1 MNVVKGHIQVKGTKA
16 GISGLVIQLFDLSP
30 DLSGRIELALHLS
43 QGTLGQPL
51 GTTVTRNG
59 DFAVSYEDNA
69 FRIRIERARPD
80 LLLLVLAPEE
90 PGKAITDRVL
100 YQADVRRSAAAQE
113 FFFIQVDGEDLKKRE
128 VALPEL
134 QETTATDPRAVI
146 LKVASELE
154 RRKEI
159 RRELSALAKAEVEEV
174 REQEKKIETQ
184 LRQRIFEHL
193 TKLSSDSP
201 AWERFVPPG
210 GDVKAVTRENHE
222 RTIAQVVNKAAPQE
236 TYLVLSDEEL
246 DELLDTN
253 GDPITE
259 KVEARLRGQNT
270 TPSRLRDDPLLRD
283 CLNRQRASPF
293 DPPPAPQPPA
303 PPPTEAPIED
313 LDIDVQLSRLFNNL
327 KSPESIQVEEGV
339 RPDQSSVEVSVGKL
353 SLRRGPADVPALYD
367 FHNLQIAFDHVWEDA
382 RAEGVIEAA
391 KTLYRQTLE
400 AGGDPE
406 TALNT
411 TPGNPLRA
419 LAREAAVAGQAK
431 GQRLLTTMARMN
443 DHFGPG
449 DIGTDIIVDPL
460 PPQPPEPPPP
470 PDPPRP
476 PGGRPEWADVDVTAV
491 FEQASEGY
499 PFTVFAAGSVNFGLL
514 VTYRQRWDPVSYQVG
529 RLAKT
534 LTLAPKETVSFTTRQ
549 VVKLSMSKKQ
559 INSAQ
564 QMRKDDAEDTQ
575 RDEAEIVQRAESKT
589 NFSLSAS
596 GSYDLGP
603 LGEGDSTSTF
613 TKDAASSSQETK
625 KSFRQAVR
633 RASQEFRDERKMEVE
648 TAQSFETEES
658 TKREIG
664 NPNDELCV
672 TYLFYELQ
680 RRYSV
685 CESLFRVTPVVLVGQ
700 YVPPPEHIS
709 EIWVMRHDWIIR
721 RFLLDDSFIPAL
733 NYLATQVKGDR
744 IILADLKA
752 NLDMIRSTVNALK
765 DEIMHARSQ
774 MTARYAAL
782 EAQIEK
788 QAEIA
793 EEEES
798 EGFFEKAGEALFYD
812 SDESKEATRIRE
824 DAARDAYERAV
835 REEKDLRSRL
845 DREVSALQVASDTYT
860 KALAEN
866 TNHQVQ
872 IDRLV
877 RHVKDYILHYMQ
889 AIWSYEHPDQ
899 RFFRHHNIEA
909 PRLLPRTKTYTLEE
923 VADWPVGVTPQPGK
937 KCFRVTFT
945 VEIDENLDEDDKKAT
960 LAELAKLDEPQGFKG
975 NYIIY
980 PLKEGNALTDYMMT
994 PYIDAELG
1002 LRDPDSPGNFTLAEF
1017 SRYVDCLREKLG
1029 DEFTEVEPELRKQY
1043 EVILADPLR
1052 DGEEII
1058 VPTNSL
1064 YIEALVGT
1072 QPLIED
1078 FKLLHRGL
1086 DVLKVQAEARNLELE
1101 NLRKAARM
1109 QADKLGDPNVEN
1121 VKNVY
1126 YRGDIPPHD
1135 GDE

>member
-1 MNVVKGHIQVKGTKA
+1 MNLVKGHIHLKGTKT
-16 GISGLVIQLFDLSP
+16 GISGLVVQAFDIQGEFREAESIVPRLNEAGFA
-30 DLSGRIELALHLS
+30 GALGS
-43 QGTLGQPL
+43 TI
-51 GTTVTRNG
+51 TRDG
-59 DFAVSYEDNA
+59 DFAISYEDGA
-69 FRIRIERARPD
+69 FRIRTAERSRPD
-80 LLLLVLAPEE
+80 LLLLVLSPEE
-90 PGKAITDRVL
+90 PGRTVADRVL
-100 YQADVRRSAAAQE
+100 YQADVRRSAAQQE
-113 FFFIQVDGEDLKKRE
+113 FFSIQLDGKDLQKRE

-134 QETTATDPRAVI
+134 QDSAAGQPKAIALKAAT
-146 LKVASELE
+146 ELE
-154 RRKEI
+154 RRREI
-159 RRELSALAKAEVEEV
+159 RKELGELAKSEVAEARELERKMESQLQQ
-174 REQEKKIETQ
+174 RILQHLTQ
-184 LRQRIFEHL
+184 L
-193 TKLSSDSP
+193 SPDSP

-210 GDVKAVTRENHE
+210 GDVRSITRESHQ
-222 RTIAQVVNKAAPQE
+222 RTITRVINKAAAQE
-236 TYLVLSDEEL
+236 TYLVLSDEEFQ
-246 DELLDTN
+246 DLLDAN

-259 KVEARLRGQNT
+259 KVEAKLRGQGN
-270 TPSRLRDDPLLRD
+270 TPSRLRDDPLLKE
-283 CLNRQRASPF
+283 CLVHEGSSPF
-293 DPPPAPQPPA
+293 DPPPPPEPPA
-303 PPPTEAPIED
+303 PEPTEPQIED
-313 LDIDVQLSRLFNNL
+313 LDIDRQLSRLFDKL
-327 KSPESIQVEEGV
+327 QPPESISVPEGV
-339 RPDQSSVEVSVGKL
+339 RPDQNSVDVSVGKL

-391 KTLYRQTLE
+391 KVLYRDTLD

-406 TALNT
+406 SALESQ
-411 TPGNPLRA
+411 PSNPLRA
-419 LAREAAVAGQAK
+419 LAREAAVAGKAK
-431 GQRLLTTMARMN
+431 GGRFVTTMARMN
-443 DHFGPG
+443 DEFGVPDIGPG
-449 DIGTDIIVDPL
+449 IVVDPL
-460 PPQPPEPPPP
+460 PPQPPQ

-476 PGGRPEWADVDVTAV
+476 HGGRPEWGGLDVNAV

-499 PFTVFAAGSVNFGLL
+499 PFTIFAAGSVNFGIL

-529 RLAKT
+529 RLVKT
-534 LTLAPKETVSFTTRQ
+534 LTLAPKEMVSFTTRQ
-549 VVKLSMSKKQ
+549 VVKLSMSQKQ

-603 LGEGDSTSTF
+603 LGEGDSTTTF
-613 TKDAASSSQETK
+613 GKDAASSSQETK

-633 RASQEFRDERKMEVE
+633 KASQEFRDERKMEVE
-648 TAQSFETEES
+648 TAQSLETEET
-658 TKREIG
+658 TKREIS
-664 NPNDELCV
+664 NPNDELPV

-680 RRYSV
+680 RRYTV
-685 CESLFRVTPVVLVGQ
+685 CERLFRVTPLVLVGQ

-709 EIWVMRHDWIIR
+709 ETWVMRHDWIIR
-721 RFLLDDSFIPAL
+721 RFLLDDSFLPAL
-733 NYLATQVKGDR
+733 NYLATRVHGDR
-744 IILADLKA
+744 MILNDLKA
-752 NLDMIRSTVNALK
+752 NLDIVRNTVNALK
-765 DEIMHARSQ
+765 DEIMHTRAQ
-774 MTARYAAL
+774 MSARYAAL

-788 QAEIA
+788 QAQIA

-845 DREVSALQVASDTYT
+845 EREVSALQVASDTYT

-872 IDRLV
+872 INRLV
-877 RHVKDYILHYMQ
+877 RHVRDYILHYMQ
-889 AIWSYEHPDQ
+889 GIWSYEHPDQ
-899 RFFRHHNIEA
+899 RFFRHHTLEA
-909 PRLLPRTKTYTLEE
+909 PRLLPRIKKYTLEE
-923 VADWPVGVTPQPGK
+923 LNDCPVGVTPQPGK
-937 KCFRVTFT
+937 KCYRVTFT
-945 VEIDENLDEDDKKAT
+945 MELDENLDEDDNKAT

-980 PLKEGNALTDYMMT
+980 PLKEGNALTDFMMT

-1002 LRDPDSPGNFTLAEF
+1002 LRDPDGTGNFTLDEF
-1017 SRYVDCLREKLG
+1017 SRYVACLREKLG
-1029 DEFTEVEPELRKQY
+1029 EDFSEVEPELRKQY
-1043 EVILADPLR
+1043 EAILADPLR

-1101 NLRKAARM
+1101 NLRKAARI
-1109 QADKLGDPNVEN
+1109 QSDKLGDPNVEN